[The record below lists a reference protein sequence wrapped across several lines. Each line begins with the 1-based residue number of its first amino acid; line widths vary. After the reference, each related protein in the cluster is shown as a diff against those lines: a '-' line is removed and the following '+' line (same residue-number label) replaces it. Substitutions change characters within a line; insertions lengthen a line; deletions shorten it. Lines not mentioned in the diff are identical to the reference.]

1 MGPLS
6 DSDLSGLR
14 NILLTEVIEFDLW
27 VYVMVIAIILI
38 FLIFSAFFS
47 STETALST
55 ANTIR
60 LRRLVEE
67 RKRGAQKAIIL
78 IENYD
83 RTITSILIGNNLC
96 NIGASTAAAFIFTNL
111 ILNPSIASIT
121 STIVMTLIVIIF
133 SEILPKTY
141 AKANPTKVML
151 RFSGLMWFF
160 YKFFYPIAF
169 IFMKLTALMKGDAE
183 GENHAVTGEELET
196 IIDTMEDEGVFDED
210 HADII
215 QGAVSLGYKKVSEI
229 MTPRVD
235 TIAVEINDTPDDI
248 YVLFLE
254 TQYSRLPVYD
264 TDKDNMVGILQIKD
278 FLPALIQADDKDS
291 ISIKDLMIEPLYVS
305 KQTKVDDL
313 IKVMQDTKRHFAIV
327 SDEYGGTSG
336 IVTMEDALEELV
348 GEIYD
353 EYDSEEEHPFLN
365 KVAENEYFLSADLD
379 LNELYEELELGQPP
393 IKAYTTVGS
402 LIYDLCEG
410 LPEVNMV
417 VELNSVKTI
426 FEDNEF
432 VDIKYLLKFEIV
444 TVENR
449 RIRELNLYIEDITD
463 LEDADED
470 EK

>member
-27 VYVMVIAIILI
+27 VYVMVIAIIVI
-38 FLIFSAFFS
+38 FLILSAFFS

-121 STIVMTLIVIIF
+121 STIIMTLIVIIF

-151 RFSGLMWFF
+151 RSSGLMWFF

-169 IFMKLTALMKGDAE
+169 IFMKLTALMKGSSE

-235 TIAVEINDTPDDI
+235 TVAVEINDTPDDI